1 MASHPIDFL
10 LIGNNYGTAD
20 ALDRWPDPA
29 NDVGH
34 AVLKVDDVIRH
45 AERVGLLTRVN
56 TP

>member
-34 AVLKVDDVIRH
+34 AVLKVDGVICH